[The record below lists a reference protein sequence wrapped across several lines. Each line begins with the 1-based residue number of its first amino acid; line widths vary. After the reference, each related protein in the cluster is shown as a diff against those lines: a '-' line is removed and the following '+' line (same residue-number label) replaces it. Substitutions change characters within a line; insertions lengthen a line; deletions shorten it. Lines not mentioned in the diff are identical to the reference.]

1 MSRTRIPRR
10 PRPPPQRPQ
19 ADFSCP
25 LCKGSQFEINR
36 REAHLTC
43 TNCGCTEPYIDPDN
57 CMYYAEAE
65 CTTLCGADRS
75 LEYEIA
81 AEIRHWSDIPG
92 SWVRR
97 NDSEQKIAVEEALRL
112 KYASLTERC
121 VSALVTDARKLVD
134 LDVSRTECARGE
146 SSSSPHQC
154 LRPNR
159 LCVVA
164 AGNRSR
170 RDTRFG
176 ATDATGES
184 VSEVMYKICV
194 VPCHVNRSKKKSLI
208 GKRYVLRFD
217 RGRGGGK
224 QPACHAAGTRRRA
237 GATERP
243 CGSGACRSA
252 RRGRRRS
259 ADSGGER
266 DVEMI
271 NHLKETLRAYGR

>member
-1 MSRTRIPRR
+1 MIHFPYDCVKDFLETHPVMRMSGAKSWRIHHFLSELLSHDVKNKDSKATKTSTTEATK
-10 PRPPPQRPQ
+10 QT
-19 ADFSCP
+19 FSCP

-121 VSALVTDARKLVD
+121 VSALLVTDVRKLVD
-134 LDVSRTECARGE
+134 LDVVKDRMRAGRELPVIAAPMPPPKPFVCSGCGEPVASRYEI
-146 SSSSPHQC
+146 
-154 LRPNR
+154 
-159 LCVVA
+159 
-164 AGNRSR
+164 R
-170 RDTRFG
+170 RHG
-176 ATDATGES
+176 
-184 VSEVMYKICV
+184 C
-194 VPCHVNRSKKKSLI
+194 NW
-208 GKRYVLRFD
+208 GKR
-217 RGRGGGK
+217 K
-224 QPACHAAGTRRRA
+224 
-237 GATERP
+237 
-243 CGSGACRSA
+243 RS
-252 RRGRRRS
+252 
-259 ADSGGER
+259 
-266 DVEMI
+266 DV
-271 NHLKETLRAYGR
+271 